1 MIEQYSSRVR
11 ERILSPLFKKTES
24 DKGDFLATFGEND
37 FAYVYQIANSNGEI
51 NFFGKVED
59 EYPRK
64 LKSCYY
70 ETNIHGPALAYL
82 DALVELLTKREW
94 PGIHQT
100 LRLKEVESFL
110 RDTNEV
116 NSFGEDE
123 HSHFRIHEC
132 LTGLESYLQDR
143 FLLSTRV
150 RSPEFKESENLLPF
164 YDKTLRGSFFSVLT
178 NSEQF
183 HLANEIFDNFIREFL
198 QRDGGGV
205 DLCHISDGLV
215 SIAYSGNCS
224 ECSSSLA
231 STLEYIQKTL
241 RFHLQ
246 EPNLLVVTDS

>member
-1 MIEQYSSRVR
+1 MIEQYSTRVK
-11 ERILSPLFKKTES
+11 ERITSPLFKKS
-24 DKGDFLATFGEND
+24 DSEKGDFLSSFTEND

-51 NFFGKVED
+51 NFFGSIEST
-59 EYPRK
+59 YPRK
-64 LKSCYY
+64 LKSCFY
-70 ETNIHGPALAYL
+70 ETNIHGAALAYL

-94 PGIHQT
+94 PGVHQT

-110 RDTNEV
+110 RDNNNE
-116 NSFGEDE
+116 NSFGENE
-123 HSHFRIHEC
+123 YSHFRIHEC
-132 LTGLESYLQDR
+132 LTGLESYLQNR

-150 RSPEFKESENLLPF
+150 RSPEFIETDSLIPF
-164 YDKTLRGSFFSVLT
+164 YDKALRGTFFTKLS

-183 HLANEIFDNFIREFL
+183 HVANEVLDNFVREYL
-198 QRDGGGV
+198 KHDGGGV

-215 SIAYSGNCS
+215 SVAYNGNCT
-224 ECSSSLA
+224 ECSSALA

>member
-1 MIEQYSSRVR
+1 MHTEYSSRVR
-11 ERILSPLFKKTES
+11 ERIASPLFKKSNSE
-24 DKGDFLATFGEND
+24 KGDFLSNFTQND

-51 NFFGKVED
+51 NFFGSIED
-59 EYPRK
+59 NYPRK
-64 LKSCYY
+64 LSSCFY

-82 DALVELLTKREW
+82 DALVELITKREW
-94 PGIHQT
+94 PGVHQT

-110 RDTNEV
+110 RDTNEK

-123 HSHFRIHEC
+123 FSHFRIHEC
-132 LTGLESYLQDR
+132 LNGLESYLQNR

-150 RSPEFKESENLLPF
+150 RSPEFKESENLTPF
-164 YDKTLRGSFFSVLT
+164 YDKAVRGAFFNSLT

-183 HLANEIFDNFIREFL
+183 HVANEVLDNFVREYL
-198 QRDGGGV
+198 KRDGGGV
-205 DLCHISDGLV
+205 DLCHISNGLV
-215 SIAYSGNCS
+215 SVAYSGNCT
-224 ECSSSLA
+224 ECSSALA